1 MKSKYIMAYIYFLLI
16 LTISINF
23 FYTFELID
31 AFFKVDVNPDT
42 QEYLISA
49 IALEVSWI
57 LLFIWF
63 ILEPCERKDILLL
76 TIIPMIIANILHNYT
91 LEFVDFILNIVF
103 LGFFISLYFIGY
115 YLLKRYETKAQT
127 NLC

>member
-1 MKSKYIMAYIYFLLI
+1 MKSKYILAYIYFLLI

-23 FYTFELID
+23 FYTFELVD
-31 AFFKVDVNPDT
+31 AFFKVDAHPDT

-49 IALEVSWI
+49 IALEISWI

-63 ILEPCERKDILLL
+63 VLEPCERKDILLL
-76 TIIPMIIANILHNYT
+76 TTIPIIIANILHNYT
-91 LEFVDFILNIVF
+91 LEFVDFILNIVY

-115 YLLKRYETKAQT
+115 YLLKRYEIKV
-127 NLC
+127 